1 MAATATFEQRR
12 RTVGLLFIAPAL
24 VVLAA
29 ILGYPIIESMMLAL
43 QKVQLSAGAIDRSFI
58 GLGNF
63 ERLLADETFR
73 RAAINTLYF
82 SVMEVVL
89 VVLLGLGIA
98 LLLNHPLGRSGFFR
112 ILLVVPWAIA
122 PVANAVLWKWIL
134 NANYGVLNGIL
145 KSLGMI
151 GSYQVWLASPASALN
166 FLLLVDVW
174 KSVPF
179 VALLLLAGLQRV
191 PAILYRAA
199 YMDGASRWQS
209 FLHITLPSI
218 RSAIAI
224 AVVLQ
229 TIWSLRVFDI
239 VFVLTRGGPADATVL
254 LNFLAYRVT
263 FNFLDIGYG
272 AAIANLIFLLTL
284 LLAILYIRLMRPAGP
299 GGAR

>member
-1 MAATATFEQRR
+1 MAATVTFEQRR
-12 RTVGLLFIAPAL
+12 RVIGMLFVAPAL

-29 ILGYPIIESMMLAL
+29 ILGYPIVESMMLAL
-43 QKVQLSAGAIDRSFI
+43 QKVQLSAGAIEESWI
-58 GLGNF
+58 GFGNF
-63 ERLLADETFR
+63 QRLFADDTFR
-73 RAAINTLYF
+73 RAVLNTLYF
-82 SVMEVVL
+82 SLAEVVL
-89 VVLLGLGIA
+89 VVVISLGIA
-98 LLLNHPLGRSGFFR
+98 VLLNHPFGRYGLFR

-134 NANYGVLNGIL
+134 NANYGVLNGLL
-145 KSLGMI
+145 KSLNLI
-151 GSYQVWLASPASALN
+151 AYNHVWLGMPTSALN

-191 PAILYRAA
+191 PSILYRAA
-199 YMDGASRWQS
+199 YMDGAGRLSS
-209 FLHITLPSI
+209 FVHITLPSI

-272 AAIANLIFLLTL
+272 AAIANIVFVLTL
-284 LLAILYIRLMRPAGP
+284 LLALLYIRLMKPREA

>member
-12 RTVGLLFIAPAL
+12 RAVGLLFVAPAL
-24 VVLAA
+24 VVLAV
-29 ILGYPIIESMMLAL
+29 ILGYPIIGSMMLAL

-145 KSLGMI
+145 KSLGLI
-151 GSYQVWLASPASALN
+151 GSLPGV
-166 FLLLVDVW
+166 
-174 KSVPF
+174 
-179 VALLLLAGLQRV
+179 AGLADLGAEL
-191 PAILYRAA
+191 PAAGRCLEVGAVRGAAAARRPAARARHPLPRRLYGRRQPPGRA
-199 YMDGASRWQS
+199 SS
-209 FLHITLPSI
+209 TSPCP
-218 RSAIAI
+218 RSAARSPSP
-224 AVVLQ
+224 
-229 TIWSLRVFDI
+229 WCC
-239 VFVLTRGGPADATVL
+239 
-254 LNFLAYRVT
+254 
-263 FNFLDIGYG
+263 
-272 AAIANLIFLLTL
+272 
-284 LLAILYIRLMRPAGP
+284 RPSGRS
-299 GGAR
+299 GCSTSSSC